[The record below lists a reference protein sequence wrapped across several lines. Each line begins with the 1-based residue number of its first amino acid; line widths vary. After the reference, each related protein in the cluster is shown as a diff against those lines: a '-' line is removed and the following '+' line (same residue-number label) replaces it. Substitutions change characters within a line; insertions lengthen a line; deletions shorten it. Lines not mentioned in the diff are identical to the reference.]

1 MDIKLDKKL
10 NNKILEL
17 QSHVMDFFENLKI
30 ILIHDTVVKSHFYLN
45 IEDVPS
51 DEFQYKIDI
60 QQEYNNIK
68 KNIGFV
74 GKTYQSVIDEDSAN
88 IIENHFKINK
98 SKKAYSKNDVIFKI
112 YEISNLLTYNEGFS
126 DFVALVKVFKDAYKL
141 NITYEISYYSQINIS
156 KKNKIDD
163 KIVLDI
169 SSSQGKRSINIFI
182 NKSLLNNKLYWKM
195 IVFNVLYKNI
205 GFFEKDSFLAAS
217 IDNIKNQIEVITY

>member
-30 ILIHDTVVKSHFYLN
+30 TLIHDTVVKSHFHLN

-51 DEFQYKIDI
+51 DEFQYKINI
-60 QQEYNNIK
+60 QQEYNNIE

-74 GKTYQSVIDEDSAN
+74 GKTYQSEIDENPAN
-88 IIENHFKINK
+88 IVENYFKINK

-112 YEISNLLTYNEGFS
+112 HDISNFLINNEGFS
-126 DFVALVKVFKDAYKL
+126 YFVNLVKIYRDAFEL
-141 NITYEISYYSQINIS
+141 NLTYAISYYSQININQ
-156 KKNKIDD
+156 KNKIDD
-163 KIVLDI
+163 RIVLAVF
-169 SSSQGKRSINIFI
+169 SSKGERSINIFT

-195 IVFNVLYKNI
+195 IAFNVLYKNI
-205 GFFEKDSFLAAS
+205 GIFEKDSFLAAS
-217 IDNIKNQIEVITY
+217 IEDIKTQIEVITY